1 MRDDPTPRPAGTARR
16 RNSSF
21 RSIATQGRKAGKA
34 RRAGLHAAFTLAFGL
49 CALLLAGCRGEPT
62 EEALRGTIAAMAE
75 AGEARDAAGVVEH
88 LAEDFAGPG
97 AMDRDRMRRTLA
109 LAWLRDREVGVA
121 LGPID
126 VELMGDRARAEFTV
140 ATRGGAGWLPDR
152 AQVYRVTT
160 GWRLDD
166 GEWKLISADWEEGL

>member
-1 MRDDPTPRPAGTARR
+1 MRDDPPPWPAAAAARG
-16 RNSSF
+16 NSSV
-21 RSIATQGRKAGKA
+21 RSIATQGRRAGKA
-34 RRAGLHAAFTLAFGL
+34 RRAGLHAAFTLAS
-49 CALLLAGCRGEPT
+49 ALSVPLLAGCRGEPT
-62 EEALRGTIAAMAE
+62 EEALRGTITAIAD
-75 AGEARDAAGVVEH
+75 AGEARDAEAVVEH

-109 LAWLRDREVGVA
+109 LAWLRDREVGVT

-166 GEWKLISADWEEGL
+166 GEWKLISAEWREGL

>member
-1 MRDDPTPRPAGTARR
+1 MRDDPPPWPAVAPPRGD
-16 RNSSF
+16 SSF

-34 RRAGLHAAFTLAFGL
+34 RRAGLHAVFTLAF
-49 CALLLAGCRGEPT
+49 LLFAGCRGEPP
-62 EEALRGTIAAMAE
+62 EEALRGTIAAMVE
-75 AGEARDAAGVVEH
+75 AGEARDAAGVAGH

-97 AMDRDRMRRTLA
+97 AMDRDQMRRTLA
-109 LAWLRDREVGVA
+109 LAWLRDREVGVV

-126 VELMGDRARAEFTV
+126 VELMGNRARAAFTA

-152 AQVYRVTT
+152 ARVYRVTT

-166 GEWKLISADWEEGL
+166 GEWKLISAEWEEGL